1 MNQFGNFGGGVA
13 RGGRLG
19 QAGAGA
25 TTMVM
30 PFFDWNGPFNAQQ
43 AQGVKGAVAYYPARM
58 SDHDMKKGDMKHG
71 KKGAEKRGGNTF
83 WPLQGPTRAETHP
96 APYGFMGP
104 LPYNLRGA
112 KAGR

>member
-1 MNQFGNFGGGVA
+1 MSIFGNFGGGVG

-19 QAGAGA
+19 QAGS

-30 PFFDWNGPFNAQQ
+30 PFFDWNGPFTAQQ
-43 AQGVKGAVAYYPARM
+43 GRGFQGAVAYYPAKT
-58 SDHDMKKGDMKHG
+58 SDQDKSKGKSG
-71 KKGAEKRGGNTF
+71 KKPHGVMSN
-83 WPLQGPTRAETHP
+83 WPLQGPTRAEMHAP
-96 APYGFMGP
+96 PYGFMGP